1 MMLCGTLYMAM
12 PLAIIGTKFDQAFKR
27 HEQKKMYTSGD
38 WAQAQMRKLQNV
50 TRKARRN
57 RALHLGYQ
65 IAEEVGEHNDWEETW
80 TKLRQDTDYDLETET
95 KTKTDLLCAL
105 FEDTGQLAIDM
116 NGKRLFFGFL
126 RG

>member
-1 MMLCGTLYMAM
+1 MMLCGALYMAM

-80 TKLRQDTDYDLETET
+80 TKLRQDIDYDVETEN
-95 KTKTDLLCAL
+95 KTKIELLCAL
-105 FEDTGQLAIDM
+105 FEDTGQLALDM
-116 NGKRLFFGFL
+116 NGKFLF
-126 RG
+126 